1 MVVVGPGV
9 EKAYGLWGG
18 QPCLENRKANGAEGR
33 TCRRKVEVGGLDL
46 DGTLGTK
53 RADVLLLTLH
63 CMSSVSFNHPHL
75 SSELA

>member
-9 EKAYGLWGG
+9 EKACGPWGG

-33 TCRRKVEVGGLDL
+33 TCRRKVEVGGFDL

-53 RADVLLLTLH
+53 RADVLFADLALH
-63 CMSSVSFNHPHL
+63 
-75 SSELA
+75 ELHILQPSPPLF